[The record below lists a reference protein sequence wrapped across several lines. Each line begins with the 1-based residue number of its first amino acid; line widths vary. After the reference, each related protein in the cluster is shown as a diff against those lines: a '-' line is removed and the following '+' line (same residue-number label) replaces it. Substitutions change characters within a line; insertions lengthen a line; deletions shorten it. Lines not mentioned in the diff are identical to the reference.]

1 MAYYLN
7 GKLHY
12 YGYYNGQK
20 ITIAVPRPALEQLTA
35 PTISLDGDTLT
46 MTATDD
52 RTQEFVIF
60 IDGVEK
66 ATVEVPKEETYTVS
80 GTWKF
85 NETIS
90 IPSDFAETTLNV
102 NFTSNSNSYDQIY
115 FELKAMHY
123 YGDTYSAIYDVS
135 SGTWTNQAYRTITFD
150 GTQTVSKEFYEWF
163 VANAVQTINFTIRCY
178 NRWDGITQEP
188 QSQTIKAGS
197 TWKEWVD
204 STNFKIL
211 GSPPVIDGLLKIT
224 NGGGY
229 ELRKGYY
236 GSTSSEAVTA
246 DDVIIA
252 NGEYEFYSSEPS

>member
-1 MAYYLN
+1 MKAII
-7 GKLHY
+7 K
-12 YGYYNGQK
+12 YGNQVIAVLDEGQK
-20 ITIAVPRPALEQLTA
+20 AVLNCSGMIMLNDVTIINEE
-35 PTISLDGDTLT
+35 S
-46 MTATDD
+46 
-52 RTQEFVIF
+52 
-60 IDGVEK
+60 
-66 ATVEVPKEETYTVS
+66 KEETYTVS
-80 GTWKF
+80 GTWYF

-197 TWKEWVD
+197 TWREWVD

-211 GSPPVIDGLLKIT
+211 GSPPVIDGRLNIRSAGYTLY
-224 NGGGY
+224 NGY
-229 ELRKGYY
+229 SPNRNSL
-236 GSTSSEAVTA
+236 VIA
-246 DDVIIA
+246 DDLIIA
-252 NGEYEFYSSEPS
+252 NGEYEFYSTEPS